1 MNIIYRNFYKLIR
14 IGLYDQQ
21 ETVEPMS
28 AFKWGK
34 LLQLAIVHDMVR
46 PVYQGMQKSKNQFFL
61 NLTDKQWKIWDKT
74 VQELKAPADTDD
86 DAFLSPDH
94 LTNPVLNLKL
104 QNILDDEHSDM
115 ATRQLLLTIIRI
127 ARHILNEGMPVKEL
141 SELGLCLMQKDR
153 KIDYPILRKW
163 LKSIGFVQMA
173 QLEGSLLIHL
183 FRFEAD
189 EIPFLEGKQYNKVE
203 KVALELTEFTNTHIE
218 DFTFSQ
224 DDESI
229 FVHTS
234 NSSAVL
240 GHIRRSA
247 RYFRYLPSETV
258 TNFFATFARS
268 LRQIEE

>member
-1 MNIIYRNFYKLIR
+1 
-14 IGLYDQQ
+14 
-21 ETVEPMS
+21 
-28 AFKWGK
+28 
-34 LLQLAIVHDMVR
+34 
-46 PVYQGMQKSKNQFFL
+46 
-61 NLTDKQWKIWDKT
+61 
-74 VQELKAPADTDD
+74 
-86 DAFLSPDH
+86 
-94 LTNPVLNLKL
+94 
-104 QNILDDEHSDM
+104 
-115 ATRQLLLTIIRI
+115 
-127 ARHILNEGMPVKEL
+127 
-141 SELGLCLMQKDR
+141 MQKDR

>member
-1 MNIIYRNFYKLIR
+1 MNIIQRNFYKLIR
-14 IGLYDQQ
+14 IGLFDQQ
-21 ETVEPMS
+21 ELVEPMS

-34 LLQLAIVHDMVR
+34 LHQLAMVHNMVK
-46 PVYQGMQKSKNQFFL
+46 PVYQGLQKSKHQFFL
-61 NLTDKQWKIWDKT
+61 NLTDKQWQVWEKT
-74 VQELKAPADTDD
+74 MKEYQEPADSDE

-94 LTNPVLNLKL
+94 LTNPVLNIKL
-104 QNILDDEHSDM
+104 QSILDDETSNM
-115 ATRQLLLTIIRI
+115 ATRQMLLVIIRI

-141 SELGLCLMQKDR
+141 SELGLCLSQKD
-153 KIDYPILRKW
+153 KQIDYPILRKW
-163 LKSIGFVQMA
+163 LKSIGFLQMA

-183 FRFEAD
+183 FRFEES
-189 EIPFLEGKQYNKVE
+189 EIPFLDGHIYNKVE
-203 KVALELTEFTNTHIE
+203 KVALELTEFSNTHIE

-224 DDESI
+224 DAESI

-240 GHIRRSA
+240 GHICRSA

-268 LRQIEE
+268 LRKIEE